1 LVLRSIKNP
10 REKGTSKV
18 KRTNAR
24 PQLSVTADG
33 KGIAAHAGTRLLAE
47 MADFTGL
54 TDALSDALSPTV
66 RRARRHDP
74 GRVLL
79 DLALTLADGGDCL
92 SDLAVLRDQPNLF
105 GSVASTP
112 TASRV
117 IDSVDAERLC
127 SIRSARAKARA
138 RAWEAGLCPVSTHG
152 PLILDFDATMVG
164 AYSEKNGAGPTY
176 KGGFG
181 FHPLTCFLDATNE
194 ALAML
199 LRPGNASAHN
209 ADDHIAVL
217 DLALDQLPV
226 APKGVDPVG
235 GVAMLVRTDAA
246 GASRAFVDALIER
259 GIEFSVGTEMRM
271 PVRLAILA
279 LGERDWTEAIT
290 SGCEVREGAEIAE
303 ITRLVDLSHWPEG
316 TRAIVRREEP
326 HPGAQFNLFDP
337 DGWRHQVFMTNSAD
351 PDITYLEARHRG
363 HARVERPHPPRQRHR
378 TAQSALSRL
387 RQQRLL
393 GRARLHGPGSLRL
406 HPGPDAERRH
416 GQGRT
421 QTPALCPLA
430 HRRSTQ
436 HHIEDHDVASPARV
450 AMGHHVAR
458 CLRPAPIAPADHLN
472 RDAVVEDQRS
482 PHRSSLTPSLKP

>member
-1 LVLRSIKNP
+1 
-10 REKGTSKV
+10 V

-54 TDALSDALSPTV
+54 TGALSDAMSATV
-66 RRARRHDP
+66 RRVRRHDP

-79 DLALTLADGGDCL
+79 DVALTLADGGDCL
-92 SDLAVLRDQPNLF
+92 SDLAVLRDQPALF

-117 IDSVDAERLC
+117 IDSVDADRLC

-138 RAWEAGLCPVSTHG
+138 RAWEAGLCPVTRHG

-164 AYSEKNGAGPTY
+164 AYVEKNGAGPTY

-217 DLALDQLPV
+217 DLALAQLPV
-226 APKGVDPVG
+226 APKGLDPAG
-235 GVAMLVRTDAA
+235 GVAMLVRSDAA
-246 GASRAFVDALIER
+246 GASHVFIDALVER
-259 GIEFSVGTEMRM
+259 GIEFSVGMEMRT
-271 PVRLAILA
+271 PVRLAVLA
-279 LGERDWTEAIT
+279 LSERDWTEAIT
-290 SGCEVREGAEIAE
+290 SDCEIREGAEVAE
-303 ITRLVDLSHWPEG
+303 ITAHLDLSHWPEG

-337 DGWRHQVFMTNSAD
+337 DGWRHQVFITNSAD

-363 HARVERPHPPRQRHR
+363 HARVEDRIRCAKDTGLRNLPFPDFANNACWVELVCM
-378 TAQSALSRL
+378 AQDLIAFTQGLALRGEMARAEPKRL
-387 RQQRLL
+387 RYALLHAAGRLTTTSRTMTLRLQREWPWAATLADAF
-393 GRARLHGPGSLRL
+393 ARLRSL
-406 HPGPDAERRH
+406 
-416 GQGRT
+416 
-421 QTPALCPLA
+421 PLM
-430 HRRSTQ
+430 T
-436 HHIEDHDVASPARV
+436 
-450 AMGHHVAR
+450 
-458 CLRPAPIAPADHLN
+458 
-472 RDAVVEDQRS
+472 
-482 PHRSSLTPSLKP
+482 